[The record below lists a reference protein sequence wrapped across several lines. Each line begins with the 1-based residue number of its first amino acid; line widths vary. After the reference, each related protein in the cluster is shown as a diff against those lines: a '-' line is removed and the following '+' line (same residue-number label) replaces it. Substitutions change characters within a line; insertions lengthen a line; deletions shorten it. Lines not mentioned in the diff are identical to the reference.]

1 MSLYTPSIT
10 NQQILDDQKQR
21 WKTICLDYRIWEN
34 PTQMIETFNPSWQE
48 IPFLQSN
55 TSKMPHTQGIYMFI
69 LKPNNAN
76 LVNNQNRHIL
86 YIGQTKN
93 LHKRFS
99 QYFHYEHSDLPSDQ
113 LKRIMVLLWKEK
125 LSFHFFETNNV
136 TKEDLTT
143 LEFDLIDMII
153 PPMNDRFRADSV
165 KQYVKLYSPR

>member
-10 NQQILDDQKQR
+10 NQQILDDPKQR

-34 PTQMIETFNPSWQE
+34 PTQMIEAFNPKWQE
-48 IPFLQSN
+48 IPFLKSN
-55 TSKMPHTQGIYMFI
+55 TSTIPDAQGIYMFV
-69 LKPNNAN
+69 LKPKNMH
-76 LVNNQNRHIL
+76 LVNHQNQHIL

-93 LHKRFS
+93 LHTRFR

-113 LKRIMVLLWKEK
+113 LKRIMILLWKER
-125 LSFHFFETNNV
+125 LSFHYFETNNV
-136 TKEDLTT
+136 SKEELTT

-153 PPMNDRFRADSV
+153 PPMNDRFNADFV